1 MYWLAVSALHRKEI
15 VHDSRPVDACLAVY
29 GMEFES
35 AHLTAVLLA
44 SSYCIWMVCRVVGTP
59 ALQVSGKRMTVVIL
73 NAFWAVVG
81 VATMVVAGSQW
92 GEAGIA
98 VGHLVGFVGVTV
110 TTMVLVRRMF
120 RPTSVTASTVDD

>member
-1 MYWLAVSALHRKEI
+1 
-15 VHDSRPVDACLAVY
+15 
-29 GMEFES
+29 MEFES

-73 NAFWAVVG
+73 NAFWGVVG

-98 VGHLVGFVGVTV
+98 VGHLGGFVGVTV